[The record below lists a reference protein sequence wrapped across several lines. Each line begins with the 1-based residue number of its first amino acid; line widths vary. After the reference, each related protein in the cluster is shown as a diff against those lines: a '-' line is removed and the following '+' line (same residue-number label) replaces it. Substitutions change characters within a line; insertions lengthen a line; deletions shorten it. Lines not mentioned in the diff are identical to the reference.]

1 MKALK
6 TILLLFVVSRLIM
19 FGFLSI
25 GQPDQTHYV
34 DNQLQLDNPLLDH
47 FVLYDSYNYAQIAT
61 EGYAENRLTAF
72 FPLYP
77 LIVRG
82 VTIVTGIDV
91 YWTGFL
97 LSNFF
102 FMGSLWLLYTLMEKR
117 GLGERVRVLTLSAL
131 VFFPSSY
138 FFSAFY
144 TESFFLFLALLAFR
158 FWGNEKRGAAYF
170 IGGLAALSRIVGVW
184 VPLAFFVERLIR
196 RKLDIIDCVF
206 ALMSS
211 LIFFSYPVYLWLTKD
226 EPLLFLK
233 VMAPAYS
240 RYSTFP
246 FYPIYQ
252 DLVTLIERTGRIEPI
267 ILLHLLLFAV
277 FISYLIAT
285 VRLQRKG
292 VTLVWSEV
300 LYTFGL
306 ILMPLSSILIQPIH
320 IASHGFMRYFLTIF
334 PLFIFIGKHLDQ
346 LLKRANRNS
355 GHSSFIVWKSV
366 GYTTLLIWVTFTLYI
381 LLALRFKGFVA

>member
-6 TILLLFVVSRLIM
+6 IILLLFVVSRLII

-34 DNQLQLDNPLLDH
+34 DNQLQLDNPILDH
-47 FVLYDSYNYAQIAT
+47 FILYDSYNYAQIAV
-61 EGYAENRLTAF
+61 EGYTEDRLTAF

-82 VTIVTGIDV
+82 VTSVTAIDV
-91 YWTGFL
+91 YWAGFL

-102 FMGSLWLLYTLMEKR
+102 FISSLWLLYTLMEKR
-117 GLGERVRVLTLSAL
+117 GLGARVRFLTLSAL

-144 TESFFLFLALLAFR
+144 TESFFLFLALSAFR
-158 FWGNEKRGAAYF
+158 FWDNEKRGAAYF

-196 RKLDIIDCVF
+196 RKLDVKDFVF

-211 LIFFSYPVYLWLTKD
+211 LMFFSYPVYLWLTKG

-233 VMAPAYS
+233 VMAPDYG
-240 RYSTFP
+240 RYSTIP

-252 DLVTLIERTGRIEPI
+252 DIITSVETSRIEPI
-267 ILLHLLLFAV
+267 IILHILLLV
-277 FISYLIAT
+277 IFITYLVSTI
-285 VRLQRKG
+285 RLQQSG
-292 VTLVWSEV
+292 VTIVWSEV
-300 LYTFGL
+300 IYTFGL

-320 IASHGFMRYFLTIF
+320 IASHGFMRYFLTVF
-334 PLFIFIGKHLDQ
+334 PLFIFIGMHLDQ
-346 LLKRANRNS
+346 LLKRSNRNS
-355 GHSSFIVWKSV
+355 SHSSFIVWKSV
-366 GYTTLLIWVTFTLYI
+366 GYTTLFIWISFTLYI
-381 LLALRFKGFVA
+381 FLALRFKGFVA

>member
-6 TILLLFVVSRLIM
+6 TILLLFVVSRLII

-34 DNQLQLDNPLLDH
+34 DNQLQLDNPILDH
-47 FVLYDSYNYAQIAT
+47 FILYDSFNYAQIAT
-61 EGYAENRLTAF
+61 EGYAENRLAAF

-77 LIVRG
+77 LIVKG
-82 VTIVTGIDV
+82 VTSITGIDV
-91 YWTGFL
+91 YWAGFL
-97 LSNFF
+97 LSNIFF
-102 FMGSLWLLYTLMEKR
+102 IGSLWLLHKLMEKR
-117 GLGERVRVLTLSAL
+117 GLGERVRFLTLSAL
-131 VFFPSSY
+131 VFFPASY

-158 FWGNEKRGAAYF
+158 FWDNEKRGVAYF

-196 RKLDIIDCVF
+196 RKLDVKDCAF

-211 LIFFSYPVYLWLTKD
+211 LMFFSYPVYLWLTKG

-233 VMAPAYS
+233 VMAPDYG
-240 RYSTFP
+240 RYSTIP

-252 DLVTLIERTGRIEPI
+252 DIVTSVETSRIEPI
-267 ILLHLLLFAV
+267 IILHILLLV
-277 FISYLIAT
+277 IFISYLVSII
-285 VRLQRKG
+285 RLQQSG
-292 VTLVWSEV
+292 VTIVWSEV
-300 LYTFGL
+300 IYTFGL
-306 ILMPLSSILIQPIH
+306 ILMPLSSILNQPIH
-320 IASHGFMRYFLTIF
+320 IASHGFMRYFLTVF
-334 PLFIFIGKHLDQ
+334 PLFIFIGMHLDQ
-346 LLKRANRNS
+346 LLKRGNRTF

-366 GYTTLLIWVTFTLYI
+366 GYTTLFLWVSFTLYI
-381 LLALRFKGFVA
+381 FLALRFKGFVA